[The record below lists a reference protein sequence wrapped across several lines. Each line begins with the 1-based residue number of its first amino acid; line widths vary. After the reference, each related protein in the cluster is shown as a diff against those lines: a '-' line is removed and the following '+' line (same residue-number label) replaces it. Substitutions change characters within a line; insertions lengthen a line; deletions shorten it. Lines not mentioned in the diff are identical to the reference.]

1 MRFFVSIQML
11 QLAVLSG
18 SAILLTLMVGVDA
31 KTMAPMVTAKDSSLV
46 IPGQYIVVLDSEQ
59 QTGGGDV
66 QISLAD
72 SHQLWLMSL
81 LHERSGSRDP
91 SMVEH
96 QFDIEGLQGY
106 TGKFSDD
113 VLQQIRSRHEVKY
126 VEPDQLMYALDM
138 VEGHSRH
145 HHVQNI
151 LNKYARVPINVAP
164 RAGRTKPHFQAHQ
177 GPAAKDVIKQTG
189 APWGISRVSYGEMP
203 FSLSK
208 YHYPRSAG
216 RGVDIYVIDTGINIA
231 HADFGGRAQ
240 WGVTIPTGDIDI
252 DGNGHGTHCAG
263 TIASKTYGIAKKA
276 SVIAV
281 KVLRTNGFGTNAD
294 VIKGVEWTIKAAQK
308 GAGRGRRSVAN
319 MSLGGGRSITLESA
333 VNRAVKAGVHFA
345 VAAGND
351 NEDACDYSPAAAE
364 GPITVGATTSRD
376 QMTFFS
382 NYGPCVDVFAPGMD
396 ITSTWVGS
404 RRAINTISGT
414 SMASPHVAG
423 VLALY
428 LGEREYKPTDLK
440 KLVLEHANKGLL
452 EDIPP
457 DTENRLLSTHRLLES
472 ITNNRSN

>member
-1 MRFFVSIQML
+1 MRFFGSRQML
-11 QLAVLSG
+11 QLAILSG
-18 SAILLTLMVGVDA
+18 GAILLTLMAGVDA
-31 KTMAPMVTAKDSSLV
+31 KTMAPMVTAKDASLV
-46 IPGQYIVVLDSEQ
+46 IPGQYIVVLDGEK
-59 QTGGGDV
+59 QTSSGDV
-66 QISLAD
+66 QTSLAD

-81 LHERSGSRDP
+81 IQERSGSSDP

-96 QFDIEGLQGY
+96 RFDIEGLQGY
-106 TGKFSDD
+106 TGKFSDE
-113 VLQQIRSRHEVKY
+113 VLQQIRGRQEVKY

-138 VEGHSRH
+138 VGGESRH
-145 HHVQNI
+145 SHVKNI
-151 LNKYARVPINVAP
+151 LNKHTRVPISAMP
-164 RAGRTKPHFQAHQ
+164 RASRTKNYLHAQQ

-189 APWGISRVSYGEMP
+189 APWGISRVSHGEMP
-203 FSLSK
+203 LDLSK

-216 RGVDIYVIDTGINIA
+216 KRVDIYVIDTGINIA
-231 HADFGGRAQ
+231 HVDFGGRAQ

-263 TIASKTYGIAKKA
+263 TIASKTYGMAKKA
-276 SVIAV
+276 HVIAV

-308 GAGRGRRSVAN
+308 GASRGRRSVAN

-364 GPITVGATTSRD
+364 GPITVGATTNRD

-382 NYGPCVDVFAPGMD
+382 NYGPCVDIFAPGMD
-396 ITSTWVGS
+396 ITSTWIGS

-423 VLALY
+423 VMALY
-428 LGEREYKPTDLK
+428 LGERDHKPADLK
-440 KLVLEHANKGLL
+440 KLIIEHANSGLL
-452 EDIPP
+452 EEVPA

-472 ITNNRSN
+472 MTSKRI